1 MADLNFKQ
9 LMDELSLYSLCTYF
23 VLPLVGVNKNGF
35 GAEVNFL
42 NSFLSRDGS
51 LIYVEVYMR
60 EFLGMGLPEHR
71 VCKDDNGK
79 DYLEFKIPQKFKGDV
94 ALFMAGKYSEMSETV
109 KRIIRENSTL
119 QYKNLK
125 DTTYRTDV
133 RLLALEKSQVLRD
146 YWNSQLWDLPSQSHI
161 DEDMELLSKPND
173 SIFLDKELFLSKDL
187 ISLLLNNLNARTC
200 RGVFGKGCVLPERK
214 Y

>member
-1 MADLNFKQ
+1 MELQK
-9 LMDELSLYSLCTYF
+9 LIDELSATNLCTYF

-35 GAEVNFL
+35 GGEANFL
-42 NSFLSRDGS
+42 NSFLSKDGS
-51 LIYVEVYMR
+51 LIYVEVYMP
-60 EFLGMGLPEHR
+60 EFVSMDLPEHR

-79 DYLEFKIPQKFKGDV
+79 DYLEFKIPQKFKGDI

-146 YWNSQLWDLPSQSHI
+146 YWNSQLWDWPAQSHI
-161 DEDMELLSKPND
+161 DDDLELLSKPD
-173 SIFLDKELFLSKDL
+173 ELSYLTQELTF
-187 ISLLLNNLNARTC
+187 T
-200 RGVFGKGCVLPERK
+200 
-214 Y
+214 

>member
-1 MADLNFKQ
+1 MELQK
-9 LMDELSLYSLCTYF
+9 LIDELSATNLCTYF

-35 GAEVNFL
+35 GGEANFL
-42 NSFLSRDGS
+42 NSFLSKDGS
-51 LIYVEVYMR
+51 LIYVEVYMP
-60 EFLGMGLPEHR
+60 EFVSMGLPEHR

-79 DYLEFKIPQKFKGDV
+79 DYLEFKIPQKFKEDV

-146 YWNSQLWDLPSQSHI
+146 YWNSQLWDWPAQSHI
-161 DEDMELLSKPND
+161 DDDLELLSKPD
-173 SIFLDKELFLSKDL
+173 ELSYLTQELTF
-187 ISLLLNNLNARTC
+187 T
-200 RGVFGKGCVLPERK
+200 
-214 Y
+214 

>member
-1 MADLNFKQ
+1 M
-9 LMDELSLYSLCTYF
+9 
-23 VLPLVGVNKNGF
+23 P
-35 GAEVNFL
+35 
-42 NSFLSRDGS
+42 
-51 LIYVEVYMR
+51 

-173 SIFLDKELFLSKDL
+173 SIFLDKELFPVEGFNIPPTEQFERKD
-187 ISLLLNNLNARTC
+187 I
-200 RGVFGKGCVLPERK
+200 VFGKGCVLPVPICSKKVLGMMQRLIVNETHTLIYRNCFTLISATIS
-214 Y
+214 